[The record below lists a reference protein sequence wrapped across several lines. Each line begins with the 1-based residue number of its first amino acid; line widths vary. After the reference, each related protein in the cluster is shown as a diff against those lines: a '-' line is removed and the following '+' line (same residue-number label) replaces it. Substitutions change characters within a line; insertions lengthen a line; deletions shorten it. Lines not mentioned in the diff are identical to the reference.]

1 MAMTRFVPGHIGILT
16 LFDLRAKILGVN
28 VEFSTYY
35 HGHSPKLSQT
45 FFTEIVNENVYEN
58 TYENVLTQVAQKP
71 CKNDFWIWN
80 CQCFL

>member
-71 CKNDFWIWN
+71 CKNDF
-80 CQCFL
+80 